1 MLNFKFLAVAVALM
15 RPEIRNV
22 VFFRGCESSEFDK
35 CESKNRSW
43 VVVDECMR
51 VEKQVRVRSL
61 FTLR

>member
-1 MLNFKFLAVAVALM
+1 MLNFKFLAVAVSLM

-22 VFFRGCESSEFDK
+22 VFRGCESSEFDK
-35 CESKNRSW
+35 CESKNRGW

-51 VEKQVRVRSL
+51 VEKQVRIHSL